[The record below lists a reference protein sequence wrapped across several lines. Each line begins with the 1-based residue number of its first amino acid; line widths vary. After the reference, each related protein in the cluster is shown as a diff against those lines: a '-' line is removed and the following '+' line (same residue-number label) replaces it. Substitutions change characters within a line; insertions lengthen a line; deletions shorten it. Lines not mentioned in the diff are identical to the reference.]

1 MKRFFGTPSVPAVL
15 FVLAGAAHFV
25 WPQTYRSIVPPIFG
39 DADRLVALSG
49 VAEIAG
55 GVGLLLPAT
64 RRVASLGLIALLI
77 AVWPANWYM
86 ALNAKSFVS
95 VAPAWTLWLRVP
107 LQLPLIY
114 WIALVSRR
122 RDR

>member
-1 MKRFFGTPSVPAVL
+1 MKRFFSSPSVPAAL
-15 FVLAGAAHFV
+15 FVIAGVAHFV
-25 WPQTYRSIVPPIFG
+25 WPRSYRSIVPTVFG
-39 DADRLVALSG
+39 DPDTLVALSG

-55 GVGLLLPAT
+55 GVGLLFPAT
-64 RRVASLGLIALLI
+64 RRIASLGLIALLI

-86 ALNAKSFVS
+86 ALQARSFAS
-95 VAPAWTLWLRVP
+95 VAPAWALWLRVP

-114 WIALVSRR
+114 WIAHASRR